1 MINNFQQLPTIL
13 SNIFKESLSVALP
26 LYRIIIPM
34 IIVVKILKEIGAV
47 EILGQWMAPLMGLVG
62 LPGSMGLVWA
72 ATLVAGFYPGIF
84 IFADLAATE
93 MLTVGQVTILSS
105 LMLIAHSLPIELQI
119 AGKAGP
125 RWLSMGIIR
134 IGGALLYGMIL
145 NQILLWGNWLSE
157 SRILLWHP
165 ETGPVSLLTWASE
178 QTVGL
183 IIMFV
188 ILVFLVQFMKLLDL
202 IGLTKLLQRILH
214 PLLSNLGIGK
224 EATNITIIGITLG
237 IAYGGGLIIRESRTG
252 TIPPRDI
259 FFALVLMGLFHSF
272 VEDTLL
278 LMLLGGSLWGYLVGR
293 LIFALLVVWLLVRI
307 LSLLSD
313 QQFHRYFFKEKTVT
327 QPGPLDYESTKD
339 AKRLAG

>member
-145 NQILLWGNWLSE
+145 NQILLWG
-157 SRILLWHP
+157 
-165 ETGPVSLLTWASE
+165 TGPVSLLTWASE

-202 IGLTKLLQRILH
+202 IGLTKFLQRILH
-214 PLLSNLGIGK
+214 PLLRNLGIGK

-237 IAYGGGLIIRESRTG
+237 ISYGGGLIIRESRTG

-259 FFALVLMGLFHSF
+259 FFSLVLMSLFHSF
-272 VEDTLL
+272 IEDTLL
-278 LMLLGGSLWGYLVGR
+278 LMLLGGNLWGYFVGR

-327 QPGPLDYESTKD
+327 QPGSLDYESTQD
-339 AKRLAG
+339 VKRLAG

>member
-34 IIVVKILKEIGAV
+34 IIVVKILKEIGVV

-157 SRILLWHP
+157 STILLWHP

-214 PLLSNLGIGK
+214 PLLSNLGIVK

-237 IAYGGGLIIRESRTG
+237 ISYGGGLIIRESRTG

-327 QPGPLDYESTKD
+327 QPRSLETMSQLKTSKD
-339 AKRLAG
+339 

>member
-1 MINNFQQLPTIL
+1 
-13 SNIFKESLSVALP
+13 
-26 LYRIIIPM
+26 
-34 IIVVKILKEIGAV
+34 
-47 EILGQWMAPLMGLVG
+47 
-62 LPGSMGLVWA
+62 
-72 ATLVAGFYPGIF
+72 
-84 IFADLAATE
+84 
-93 MLTVGQVTILSS
+93 
-105 LMLIAHSLPIELQI
+105 MLIAHSLPIELQI

-157 SRILLWHP
+157 STILLWHP
-165 ETGPVSLLTWASE
+165 QTGPVSLLTWASE

-183 IIMFV
+183 MIMFV

-202 IGLTKLLQRILH
+202 IGLSKLLQRILH

-237 IAYGGGLIIRESRTG
+237 ISYGGGLIIRESRAG
-252 TIPPRDI
+252 TIPQRDI

-278 LMLLGGSLWGYLVGR
+278 LMLLGGSLWGYFVGR

-313 QQFHRYFFKEKTVT
+313 KQFHRYFFKEKTVT
-327 QPGPLDYESTKD
+327 QPGSLDYESTQD
-339 AKRLAG
+339 VKRLAG